1 MTTGTMGNREGLLG
15 ASHTRR
21 GGSPHPPRRGTR
33 LAVRAAGTE
42 THRASP
48 SGFKERITC
57 VGALLL
63 ALVALPSCTPEAVR
77 VQSPARVPG
86 AFSSSGTATLP
97 AQWWTAMDDESL
109 ARLVEEAL
117 RGNFSIRQAWDRLD
131 QARALAEQADAPLLP
146 AVDGTAG
153 ASRTGLRAEPAPRI
167 YTTEYAFGLSASY
180 EVDLWGRV
188 RSTSDAARLDAYAST
203 QDLQAA
209 AVTLTGSLADVWYQ
223 LIETQGQLRL
233 LDEQIAT
240 NEKYLDLIATRFGQG
255 LVEASDVLQQ
265 KELVEQTRGQRVL
278 VERAVA
284 VLEHQLAVLLGRPPQ
299 ALETDVP
306 ALLPTLPPLPDTG
319 VPAALVQRRPD
330 VVAAALRVQ
339 AADRRVAAAVAD
351 QFPRLSLTTSG
362 EVSAAEMRDL
372 FDNWLAVLAANVVT
386 PLFDANRRGAEV
398 ERNRAVVSERLNA
411 YGQTVLESLQDVE
424 DALVQEAK
432 QARYVESLE
441 TQLTLSREATNRVRD
456 IYSTTG
462 REFLRY
468 LTTLLGYQRLQRTH
482 LSAKRDLVLFRIDL
496 YRSLAGGWALPRPAR
511 AETTGPR
518 RPVAAPVVEADA
530 SGRAPG
536 DGGSDDD

>member
-1 MTTGTMGNREGLLG
+1 VPL
-15 ASHTRR
+15 
-21 GGSPHPPRRGTR
+21 
-33 LAVRAAGTE
+33 
-42 THRASP
+42 
-48 SGFKERITC
+48 
-57 VGALLL
+57 
-63 ALVALPSCTPEAVR
+63 LVALCALASCTPKAVR
-77 VQSPARVPG
+77 VQSPARVPD
-86 AFSSSGTATLP
+86 AFSSGGAAALP
-97 AQWWTAMDDESL
+97 ARWWTAMDDAAL
-109 ARLVEEAL
+109 GRLVEEAL
-117 RGNFSIRQAWDRLD
+117 EGNFSIRQAWDRLD

-146 AVDGTAG
+146 SVDGTAG
-153 ASRTGLRAEPAPRI
+153 ASRTGLRAEPADRI

-223 LIETQGQLRL
+223 LIEAQGQLRL

-240 NEKYLDLIATRFGQG
+240 NEKYLDLIVTRFGQG

-265 KELVEQTRGQRVL
+265 KELVEQTRGERVL
-278 VERAVA
+278 AERAVA

-299 ALETDVP
+299 TLEMDVP
-306 ALLPTLPPLPDTG
+306 ALLPNLPPLPDTG

-351 QFPRLSLTTSG
+351 QFPRLSLTASG
-362 EVSAAEMRDL
+362 EVSAADMRDL

-398 ERNRAVVSERLNA
+398 ERTRAVVSERLNA

-424 DALVQEAK
+424 DALVREAK

-462 REFLRY
+462 QDFLRY
-468 LTTLLGYQRLQRTH
+468 LTTLLGYQRLQRTY
-482 LSAKRDLVLFRIDL
+482 LTAERDLVLFRIDL
-496 YRSLAGGWALPRPAR
+496 YRSLAGGWTLPRPPR
-511 AETTGPR
+511 APVGGPR
-518 RPVAAPVVEADA
+518 EPVAEPVVEQNA

-536 DGGSDDD
+536 DGGPDDD